1 MYTLDDL
8 ARKIGRTKRDCYRI
22 ARKLGVGTDKQYTEE
37 EYVAIADYL
46 NVSSEGLTKLIKEII
61 MEHPFITIK
70 ELVSRTYH
78 PSAVIQS
85 QIASMT
91 MDDPTLAETDPIRIE
106 EDEEDNGLL
115 FFLTEENIK
124 RVEQEGL

>member
-1 MYTLDDL
+1 MYSLDDL
-8 ARKIGRTKRDCYRI
+8 ANKIGRSKRDCYRV
-22 ARKLGVGTDKQYTEE
+22 ARKLGVGENKQYTEE
-37 EYVAIADYL
+37 EYVAVADYI

-61 MEHPFITIK
+61 LQHPFITIK

-78 PSAVIQS
+78 PKAVIEA
-85 QIASMT
+85 QIASMSE
-91 MDDPTLAETDPIRIE
+91 DPMLAETDPSSPE
-106 EDEEDNGLL
+106 EDDGRL